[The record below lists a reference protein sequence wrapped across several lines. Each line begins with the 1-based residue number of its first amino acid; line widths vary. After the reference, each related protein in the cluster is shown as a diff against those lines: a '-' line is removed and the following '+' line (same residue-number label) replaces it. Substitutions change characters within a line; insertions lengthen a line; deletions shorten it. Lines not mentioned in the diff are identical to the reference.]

1 MWLFTPF
8 GFYSIVEKPWDK
20 PNGTLTIRA
29 RVAKDLDTL
38 RLQLP
43 ELGTI
48 AEDPK
53 ADYRFRAQAPRAAV
67 AKTMSRLAESLDY
80 DNFKDAVAKTQG
92 QARAHRYHEVWEVL
106 SQLTP
111 RE

>member
-1 MWLFTPF
+1 MWLLTTT

-20 PNGTLTIRA
+20 PKGTLTIRT
-29 RVAKDLDTL
+29 RVAGDLDSF

-43 ELGTI
+43 ELGPT
-48 AEDPK
+48 AEDPE

-67 AKTMSRLAESLDY
+67 AKAMSRVAESLDY
-80 DNFKDAVAKTQG
+80 DNFKNAVAAHQG
-92 QARAHRYHEVWEVL
+92 REREHLYHDVWEVL
-106 SQLTP
+106 LQLTP

>member
-1 MWLFTPF
+1 MWLITTS
-8 GFYSIVEKPWDK
+8 GFFSIVEKPWDR
-20 PNGTLTIRA
+20 PTGTLTIRA
-29 RVAKDLDTL
+29 RVAADLDAL
-38 RLQLP
+38 RLHLP
-43 ELGTI
+43 ELGPT
-48 AEDPK
+48 AEDPE

-67 AKTMSRLAESLDY
+67 ARAMARLAESVDY

-92 QARAHRYHEVWEVL
+92 RARAHRYHDVWEVL